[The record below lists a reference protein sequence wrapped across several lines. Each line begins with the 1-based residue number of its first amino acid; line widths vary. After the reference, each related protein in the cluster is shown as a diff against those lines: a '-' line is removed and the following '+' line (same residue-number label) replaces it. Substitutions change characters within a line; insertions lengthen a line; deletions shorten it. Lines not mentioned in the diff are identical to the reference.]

1 MSVTMGRLTFVLGK
15 RPRPATVVAEVID
28 RLRASGFDV
37 TVHLP
42 HDDPGPMPA
51 SALES
56 DLVVQRG
63 LRGEVLAQLLAIES
77 AGVRCCNSISAT
89 MATAD
94 RLSVASRLSN
104 AGIAV
109 PATRAAANWADV
121 CEAAAAGPV
130 VVKSR
135 DGGVGRG
142 AGVAISDDRGLPAV
156 PAFDG
161 PWVLQELVPGDG
173 RVRKLYFAGNHL
185 RTLLKPAATT
195 ELRHDAPETIRP
207 PAQLVDLAA
216 GAGATLGL
224 DIYNVDVIVGPD
236 GPCVIDVNPFPG
248 FRGIP
253 GATDVVANHV
263 RSLTGPHV

>member
-1 MSVTMGRLTFVLGK
+1 MAEYKRLMG
-15 RPRPATVVAEVID
+15 
-28 RLRASGFDV
+28 S
-37 TVHLP
+37 H
-42 HDDPGPMPA
+42 
-51 SALES
+51 
-56 DLVVQRG
+56 LVVQRG
-63 LRGEVLAQLLAIES
+63 LRGEVLAQLLTIES

-121 CEAAAAGPV
+121 REAAAAGPV

-135 DGGVGRG
+135 
-142 AGVAISDDRGLPAV
+142 
-156 PAFDG
+156 DG

-195 ELRHDAPETIRP
+195 ELRHDAPEPIRP

-253 GATDVVANHV
+253 GAADLVADHV